1 MATNLRFE
9 WDPPKAA
16 RNKAK
21 HKLSFE
27 LAKEVFFDP
36 FVLTELDGYE
46 HGEERWRTIG
56 AIGSALVLVIHTTRE
71 NEAGEEVI
79 RIISA
84 RRAEPKERR
93 HYEEGAK
100 AQR

>member
-9 WDPPKAA
+9 WDARKAA
-16 RNKAK
+16 RNKTK

-36 FVLTELDGYE
+36 FALTDLDGYE
-46 HGEERWRTIG
+46 HGEDRWRTIG
-56 AIGSALVLVIHTTRE
+56 AIGNALIVVIHTARE
-71 NEAGEEVI
+71 DKADEEVV

-84 RRAEPKERR
+84 RRADPKERHR
-93 HYEEGAK
+93 YEEGAK
-100 AQR
+100 ARR